1 MFNHNFYSMK
11 KRFLLLCTTL
21 LISFSVYSQNRTL
34 QECKFL
40 VIFEKAYFYNLDKSA
55 PVERYLKRKGYLV
68 AGDVVWI
75 PCKFS
80 GGKFVYIEFKN
91 NRGQVSKGWVRRDS
105 LEEIDY

>member
-1 MFNHNFYSMK
+1 MK
-11 KRFLLLCTTL
+11 NTL
-21 LISFSVYSQNRTL
+21 LILGFILIINSSMNSQNRAL
-34 QECKFL
+34 PDCKFL

-80 GGKFVYIEFKN
+80 EGKFVYIEFKN